1 MNELLGIII
10 LTLFVNISATL
21 IAMFFGVIIGYKLF
35 FMKSP
40 IKKYFV
46 VFNRTMMSLPPVVLG
61 LVVYLL
67 FRRSGI
73 FAFLELLYTVKILV
87 LTQVLLVTPIIAGHF
102 YDLLDSDGQAIMYY
116 LKALGANRQEQFFNM
131 IVELKSSMI
140 IILTIGF
147 SRAVSEVGAI
157 MITGGNIK
165 GKTRMMTTSISMFQS
180 QGEINKALTLGLI
193 LLIISFIIQGVLEY
207 FKEN

>member
-1 MNELLGIII
+1 
-10 LTLFVNISATL
+10 
-21 IAMFFGVIIGYKLF
+21 
-35 FMKSP
+35 
-40 IKKYFV
+40 
-46 VFNRTMMSLPPVVLG
+46 MSLPPVVLG

-73 FAFLELLYTVKILV
+73 FAPLEWLYTVKILIV
-87 LTQVLLVTPIIAGHF
+87 TQVLLVTPIIAGHF
-102 YDLLDSDGQAIMYY
+102 YDLIDSNGLSIMYY
-116 LKALGANRQEQFFNM
+116 LKALGANKREQFFNM
-131 IVELKSSMI
+131 ILELKSSMI

-180 QGEINKALTLGLI
+180 QGEINKALILGSV
-193 LLIISFIIQGVLEY
+193 LLVISFVIQGVLEY